1 MVGLSVAHFLKKA
14 GADPLVIEAGR
25 AGGGCSMGNGGLICP
40 SLAVPVAA
48 PGLTWRALWQARD
61 PRSTLH
67 AKPFAP
73 GVLTWLLRMRRH
85 CRPEAY
91 ERGARAL
98 GALAADAN
106 ERWAELASDGVEF
119 EMSRAGLL
127 VAARDS
133 GGQGALSHKMDAIQR
148 SGASCRAVGA
158 DELLDLEPLL
168 RPGFKS
174 GLLVESD
181 GHVRPET
188 VSRGLARALREG
200 GTEIREHAVADG
212 FVCTR
217 DGVSRGRRRAGARG
231 RPALGSVRIRAGVR
245 GRRRVQEVVVRER
258 SANADGWEGS
268 GGSGRER
275 DGQSG
280 GQRNGQPS
288 GQRNGQPSGQRNSR
302 SGIRQDHLSGKAR
315 AESQP
320 VDAVVLAAGARTGR
334 LARKL
339 GARLPVTAGKGYSL
353 TIEEPGQAPR
363 RPVYFA
369 DAATGCVPYRDALR
383 CFWGIEFSGVNER
396 MDLRRVRVL
405 RRAVA
410 ESLRVPGLDR
420 AAAWMGMRPVLPDT
434 LPAIGRLPGCENAY
448 VATGHQMLGMTLAP
462 ATGAALA
469 RAILAGEPDP
479 ILAPFSPER
488 LAR

>member
-1 MVGLSVAHFLKKA
+1 MIGLSVAYSLKKA

-25 AGGGCSMGNGGLICP
+25 VGGGCSMGNGGLICP
-40 SLAVPVAA
+40 SLAVPMAA
-48 PGLTWRALWQARD
+48 PGLTWRALWQARN
-61 PRSTLH
+61 PSSTLH

-85 CRPEAY
+85 CRPEVY

-98 GALAADAN
+98 AALAADAN
-106 ERWAELASDGVEF
+106 ERWAELGSDGVEF
-119 EMSRAGLL
+119 EMSRSGLL

-200 GTEIREHAVADG
+200 GTEIREHAAADG
-212 FVCTR
+212 FVCAR
-217 DGVSRGRRRAGARG
+217 DGVSWGRKQ
-231 RPALGSVRIRAGVR
+231 VRK
-245 GRRRVQEVVVRER
+245 VVVREQ
-258 SANADGWEGS
+258 SPEV
-268 GGSGRER
+268 GGRAR
-275 DGQSG
+275 DRQPG
-280 GQRNGQPS
+280 NGQNS
-288 GQRNGQPSGQRNSR
+288 QP
-302 SGIRQDHLSGKAR
+302 GKAR
-315 AESQP
+315 AESEP

-339 GARLPVTAGKGYSL
+339 GVRLPVTAGKGHSL
-353 TIEEPGQAPR
+353 TIEQPEQAPR

-383 CFWGIEFSGVNER
+383 CFWGIEFSGINER

-420 AAAWMGMRPVLPDT
+420 ATAWVGMRPVLPDT

-479 ILAPFSPER
+479 ALAPFSPER
-488 LAR
+488 LVR